1 VEGIEE
7 YSIFKIQDSIESSNE
22 KFMAKTFEETD
33 VWKESRELVKLVYVL
48 TSRPQFRKD
57 HGLVDQVRRASV
69 SILSNIAE
77 GFERG
82 SNLELVHFLYVAKGS
97 AGELRAQMYVA
108 LDQGFITQNDRMQVH
123 ERCMNISSQI
133 GGLIKYL
140 KKSGLKGSK
149 FNN

>member
-1 VEGIEE
+1 
-7 YSIFKIQDSIESSNE
+7 
-22 KFMAKTFEETD
+22 MAKTFEETD
-33 VWKESRELVKLVYVL
+33 VWKESRELVRLIYKLTNGQY
-48 TSRPQFRKD
+48 FMKD

-82 SNLELVHFLYVAKGS
+82 SNSELVHFLYVAKGS
-97 AGELRAQMYVA
+97 AGELRAQIFVA
-108 LDQGFITQNDRMQVH
+108 FDQGYVSEDDRLMVH

-133 GGLIKYL
+133 AGLIKYL

-149 FNN
+149 FNNYVD